1 MNHSKA
7 EQSKKNPCYME
18 KDTNYLNVVIN
29 ESIRSLFRNALRIV
43 CKDPAQLYFLLQ
55 TIRWQEKA
63 ARLRMNWELRGIRV
77 PPFMFI
83 SVTNRCNLKCKGCFP
98 QAKHR
103 SSLAE
108 MSESKLR
115 SIIEEAR
122 ELGISFIL
130 LAGGEPLVRP
140 EVLNI
145 IKDFHEI
152 IFPLITNGLLI
163 DEELLTKLREQK
175 NVVPVISLEGYKKD
189 TDERR
194 SKGVY
199 DHLQRIIR
207 LMADKNIFFGLSLT
221 ITKLNFDAV
230 TNESFIK
237 HFLDLGCKL
246 FFFIGYVPIEQ
257 GPENWILTEKQR
269 DSLIS
274 LTYEFHSHFP
284 GLFFAFPGDEE
295 KFGGC
300 QSAARGFVH
309 INPEGDLEPCP
320 FVPYSDTN
328 LRDFSLREA
337 LQSEFLRK
345 IRQNHEHL
353 KRMQGSCT
361 LWEKREWVRSLLH

>member
-1 MNHSKA
+1 
-7 EQSKKNPCYME
+7 
-18 KDTNYLNVVIN
+18 
-29 ESIRSLFRNALRIV
+29 
-43 CKDPAQLYFLLQ
+43 
-55 TIRWQEKA
+55 
-63 ARLRMNWELRGIRV
+63 
-77 PPFMFI
+77 
-83 SVTNRCNLKCKGCFP
+83 
-98 QAKHR
+98 
-103 SSLAE
+103 

-115 SIIEEAR
+115 SIIQEAR

-140 EVLNI
+140 EILNI
-145 IKDFHEI
+145 TKDALEI

-163 DEELLTKLREQK
+163 DEKLLTKLKEQK

-194 SKGVY
+194 GKGVY

-207 LMADKNIFFGLSLT
+207 LMREKNIFFGLSFT
-221 ITKLNFDAV
+221 INRSNFDAV
-230 TNESFIK
+230 TNKGFIK
-237 HFLDLGCKL
+237 HFLDSGCKL
-246 FFFIGYVPIEQ
+246 FFFVAYVPIEQ
-257 GPENWILTEKQR
+257 GPENWILSKEQR
-269 DSLIS
+269 DRLIS
-274 LTYEFHSHFP
+274 LTYQFRSKFP

-300 QSAARGFVH
+300 LSAGRGFLH

-328 LRDFSLREA
+328 LSVFPLREA

-353 KRMQGSCT
+353 RRMQGSCT
-361 LWEKREWVRSLLH
+361 LWEKREWVRSLLPE